1 MSYRAFA
8 ILTVAALV
16 SLAGEPAPAQ
26 RVVECRELGCWRQL
40 YASEC
45 GGAAASLE
53 TCLVFL
59 QRLETAR
66 RREAFSADMALLL
79 GETLHSVSRREIPTA
94 AKERYLE
101 RTRAAFTEVVRREPL
116 RATGYLGLADVAEK
130 GEERIEWLRGAVQ
143 AEFRPAHMEML
154 ANALSGRI
162 GGQEADLEAARF
174 FEDAYT
180 YESTSTEKWRYG
192 ATAWQKY
199 AVAVGLYPTAGS
211 DRALQNVA
219 LRVQDDIDYALLQRA
234 LLEPESYLAHLA
246 DAFATMCEQ
255 SIAAIVTLD
264 ECLAGLELAV
274 VKAEGPVSAG
284 SRRLLAEAALAGMR
298 TIAGEAL
305 PSSLIMQKRFRDWL
319 DRLLLTSLEP
329 VEVAANVLE
338 ARADYTAMLL
348 DRADVL
354 LAAIELMPNRGDLRL
369 KLGATY
375 VSLRVWPEALE
386 QLRVAR
392 FFLPVEEHERVD
404 RLAETADKAYQAR
417 FEPQG
422 LPQ

>member
-1 MSYRAFA
+1 MHRAFA
-8 ILTVAALV
+8 ILSLGAFVA
-16 SLAGEPAPAQ
+16 LAAEPARAQ
-26 RVVECRELGCWRQL
+26 RLVACADSTCWQQL

-45 GGAAASLE
+45 SGAAGSLE

-59 QRLETAR
+59 QQLETAR
-66 RREAFSADMALLL
+66 RRQAYSADMALLL
-79 GETLHSVSRREIPTA
+79 GETLHSISRRDLPPA

-101 RTRAAFTEVVRREPL
+101 RSRAAFTEVVRREPL
-116 RATGYLGLADVAEK
+116 RAAGFLGLADVAEN
-130 GEERIEWLRGAVQ
+130 GEERVEWLRGAVQ

-162 GGQEADLEAARF
+162 GGQEADLEAARI

-180 YESTSTEKWRYG
+180 YESTANERWRYG

-199 AVAVGLYPTAGS
+199 ATAMDLYPAAGS

-219 LRVQDDIDYALLQRA
+219 LRIQDDIDYSLLQRA
-234 LLEPESYLAHLA
+234 LLDPEPHLAYLA
-246 DAFATMCEQ
+246 DAFATMCEK

-264 ECLAGLELAV
+264 ECMAGLELAV
-274 VKAEGPVSAG
+274 AKAEGPVSAG
-284 SRRLLAEAALAGMR
+284 SRRLFAEAALTGMR

-305 PSSLIMQKRFRDWL
+305 PSSLVVQKRFRDWL
-319 DRLLLTSLEP
+319 DRLLLTTPEP
-329 VEVAANVLE
+329 VDVAVDLLE

-348 DRADVL
+348 ERADAL
-354 LAAIELMPNRGDLRL
+354 LAASELTPNRGDVRL

-375 VSLRVWPEALE
+375 VSLRLWPEALE

-392 FFLPVEEHERVD
+392 FFLPVEEHEHVD
-404 RLAETADKAYQAR
+404 RLTETADKAYQAR